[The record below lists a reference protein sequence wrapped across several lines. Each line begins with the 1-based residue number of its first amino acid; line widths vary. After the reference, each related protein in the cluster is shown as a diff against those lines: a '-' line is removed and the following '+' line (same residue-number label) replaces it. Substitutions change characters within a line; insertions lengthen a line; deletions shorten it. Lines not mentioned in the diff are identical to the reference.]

1 MYNFDRLLLLVY
13 ITTGLLLNLI
23 HFYNTFDIGMCYS
36 ICCMVDSNT
45 SDTNSL
51 PNYSEISEGP
61 PNYRTTQISNYY
73 TGLPDEND
81 LENVNTTSENVSTTS
96 EKPEKEKAEKED
108 SSKCSN
114 SNSEPGKRLVRSPA
128 S

>member
-1 MYNFDRLLLLVY
+1 
-13 ITTGLLLNLI
+13 
-23 HFYNTFDIGMCYS
+23 
-36 ICCMVDSNT
+36 MVDSNT

-61 PNYRTTQISNYY
+61 PNYRTTQTSNYY
-73 TGLPDEND
+73 SGLPDESD

-114 SNSEPGKRLVRSPA
+114 SKGEPGKRLVRSPA